1 MLAPILGTG
10 DEQRRRA
17 RENAVTEPAIP
28 SVDVHVGDVSHSQL
42 VFGDHNTIQTP
53 KGTKV
58 TVLQVGDRPVAR
70 LRAMPV
76 ASRPTARV
84 EIVGRDEQL
93 RLAASATSDAPV
105 QLYAPGGAGKTALL
119 QSVAQETATPP
130 EGVVFAAVRRRTLD
144 DIQAKLYTAFWESD
158 VPFLPGPAE
167 VGGFLAD
174 REALLVLDDCGLDRD
189 DLDALLDSVGRCTV
203 VTASGERTLW
213 SRGTARALKGLDPAA
228 ALTVLERELGH
239 VGGAEERAAAEAV
252 VARLNG
258 HPQSL
263 VETAALIADGRASL
277 RELADDPA
285 ALARRTDPSALSSSQ
300 TRILEVLAAL
310 GSAPLGVEHVSALAD
325 VPDAARELPALERR
339 GWVKSASPRY
349 RLVRPLPDGFA
360 PLPEKELAHS
370 LLGHL
375 TGWSREAEPSGV
387 ADETEAVEALLD
399 RAAGAQD
406 WEGALALARA
416 AEGKLAVAG
425 SWTGWR
431 NVLTSGLTA
440 ARALGDQ
447 AEEGYLLHQLGSRSL
462 CLGADEMAVTQL
474 EEALGIRE
482 RLGDHDG
489 AELTRHNLGQIG
501 GGGPGYGAGGGDGG
515 GPWRPRLGVVLAA
528 LAAVA
533 AAIIA
538 VVLATSGGGS
548 TNAVPAGQTGKAA
561 PAATGA
567 STPATT
573 TPRRTGTPPSR
584 PGASVGV
591 AARISP
597 PSVSFPTV
605 PPDTE
610 NPPSEPITATNPGPQ
625 SITLGRVAIAGR
637 DPGDFKV
644 TDNCSRQ
651 RLGPQQHCTVTVTFR
666 PSDVGG
672 RTATLDLSDVGDGN
686 PQTVD
691 LSGCGGDPI
700 EPPSSCTATVS
711 PKVNTNSIPSSGTI
725 SGPAPTTST
734 QDGSG

>member
-1 MLAPILGTG
+1 
-10 DEQRRRA
+10 
-17 RENAVTEPAIP
+17 VTEPAIP

-53 KGTKV
+53 QGTKV

-213 SRGTARALKGLDPAA
+213 SRGTARALHGLDPAA
-228 ALTVLERELGH
+228 AVKVLERELGH
-239 VGGAEERAAAEAV
+239 AIQAEERSAAEAV

-263 VETAALIADGRASL
+263 VETAALIADGRASI

-285 ALARRTDPSALSSSQ
+285 ALERRTDPSALSSSQ
-300 TRILEVLAAL
+300 RHILEVLGAL
-310 GSAPLGVEHVSALAD
+310 GSAPLNVEHVSALAA
-325 VPDAARELPALERR
+325 VRDAGRELTALERR

-360 PLPEKELAHS
+360 ALPEQELADR

-375 TGWSREAEPSGV
+375 AGWSREARPTAV
-387 ADETEAVEALLD
+387 ADEAEAVEASLD
-399 RAAGAQD
+399 LALGTQN

-416 AEGKLAVAG
+416 SEGKLAVAG
-425 SWTGWR
+425 SWTRWG

-447 AEEGYLLHQLGSRSL
+447 TAEGYLLHQLGSRLL
-462 CLGADEMAVTQL
+462 CLGTDETAVTQL

-489 AELTRHNLGQIG
+489 AELTRHNLRQVG
-501 GGGPGYGAGGGDGG
+501 GGGPGHGAGGGGGGG
-515 GPWRPRLGVVLAA
+515 GPWRPRLRVALAA
-528 LAAVA
+528 LAVVA

-538 VVLATSGGGS
+538 LVLAISGGGS

-567 STPATT
+567 STPATP
-573 TPRRTGTPPSR
+573 TPRRPGAPPSITIVQPKDGATFTAQSVVPARYTCTVSEGAQLQSCRGPVADGESIDTSSGSHEFTVTASDNAGHSSKRTVTYREVVVHR
-584 PGASVGV
+584 PRHVSNPQSTDKV
-591 AARISP
+591 P
-597 PSVSFPTV
+597 PSIDIAVPKNTDSFNQSSTV
-605 PPDTE
+605 LADYGCTDEEGGSGLASCDGTAPSGQPIDT
-610 NPPSEPITATNPGPQ
+610 STKGDHTFIVTA
-625 SITLGRVAIAGR
+625 RDKAGNEFQR
-637 DPGDFKV
+637 KV
-644 TDNCSRQ
+644 TYS
-651 RLGPQQHCTVTVTFR
+651 V
-666 PSDVGG
+666 
-672 RTATLDLSDVGDGN
+672 
-686 PQTVD
+686 
-691 LSGCGGDPI
+691 
-700 EPPSSCTATVS
+700 
-711 PKVNTNSIPSSGTI
+711 SSG
-725 SGPAPTTST
+725 
-734 QDGSG
+734 